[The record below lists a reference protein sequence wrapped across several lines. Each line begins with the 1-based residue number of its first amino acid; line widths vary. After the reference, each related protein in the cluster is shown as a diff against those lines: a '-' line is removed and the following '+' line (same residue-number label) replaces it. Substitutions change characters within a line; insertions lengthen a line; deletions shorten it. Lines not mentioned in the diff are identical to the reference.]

1 MKTSLLVSA
10 LFVCA
15 PFACALPTIALAE
28 PPRQEIGLTQGALAP
43 TAEACAGC
51 EQQKPAPAAMSSE
64 RRGGGIALTVLG
76 SLGIAGGIAQII
88 AGEVMTNSSCGDG
101 EDCLITDA
109 VSLNISGGITLGLG
123 ASMLPFGIVLLAT
136 DAWKDDAPKAAA
148 AGQPFAIDERP
159 RAVAPRYWLGEF

>member
-1 MKTSLLVSA
+1 MKAHFLLAVIALSA
-10 LFVCA
+10 PA
-15 PFACALPTIALAE
+15 SALAE
-28 PPRQEIGLTQGALAP
+28 APGGIAPGALAP
-43 TAEACAGC
+43 TAEHCAAC
-51 EQQKPAPAAMSSE
+51 ETEKPATPANDSE
-64 RRGGGIALTVLG
+64 RQGGGITLTVFG

-88 AGEVMTNSSCGDG
+88 AGEVMTDLSCDDG

-109 VSLNISGGITLGLG
+109 RSLDISGAITLGLG

-136 DAWKDDAPKAAA
+136 DVWKSDAPKAAA